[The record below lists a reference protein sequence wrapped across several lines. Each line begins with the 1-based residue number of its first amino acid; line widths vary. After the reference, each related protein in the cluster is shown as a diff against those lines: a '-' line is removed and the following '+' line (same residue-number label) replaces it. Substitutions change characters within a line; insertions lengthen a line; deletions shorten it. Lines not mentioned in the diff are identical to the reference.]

1 MLHAAGASTTGRRGR
16 GRLEGAEGQ
25 APDGDAIERG
35 KHEPYFT
42 LPSPRSFLTSQRH
55 PPPGKGPRDLVEK
68 FDKQLEKR
76 YTSQLEGFSR
86 EEARER
92 DEFKALFDFVDDML
106 ASDEEEDVK
115 PSTRGSS
122 R

>member
-1 MLHAAGASTTGRRGR
+1 MLPAL
-16 GRLEGAEGQ
+16 RL
-25 APDGDAIERG
+25 PDGEDVDALKVQKVKLLTE
-35 KHEPYFT
+35 T
-42 LPSPRSFLTSQRH
+42 LLKGVSTNHTSSQIHIAHHGPSQRH

-76 YTSQLEGFSR
+76 YISQLEGFSR

-106 ASDEEEDVK
+106 ASDGEEVVK